1 MQRMNALFG
10 PIILIRDVAP
20 GNQVAGVVLCLL
32 LLPCVL
38 SVVVRPR
45 PWSVALA
52 ILAALAW
59 LATGVVGMGIDC

>member
-1 MQRMNALFG
+1 MNAYYG

-32 LLPCVL
+32 LVPCML

-59 LATGVVGMGIDC
+59 LGVGVMGMGIDC

>member
-1 MQRMNALFG
+1 MNACYG

-20 GNQVAGVVLCLL
+20 GNQVAGMVLCLI
-32 LLPCVL
+32 LLPCML

-52 ILAALAW
+52 ILAVLVW
-59 LATGVVGMGIDC
+59 LSVGVMGMGIDC